1 MGDPVGEGASFT
13 VEILLRGVSK
23 DVLFPFDSTT
33 VDFVE
38 SKLRSTYNIAHGA
51 LSSRSHQVAIVNRL
65 VAGGKYYFL
74 EFSHPPAQETAGSTS
89 TGCDAPAGIVLSL
102 ARNNPFPS

>member
-1 MGDPVGEGASFT
+1 MADTVGGGASFT

-33 VDFVE
+33 VGFVE
-38 SKLRSTYNIAHGA
+38 SKLRSTYNIAHGT

-74 EFSHPPAQETAGSTS
+74 EFSHPPKQETACSTS
-89 TGCDAPAGIVLSL
+89 TGCDAPAGNLLSL
-102 ARNNPFPS
+102 ALNHP